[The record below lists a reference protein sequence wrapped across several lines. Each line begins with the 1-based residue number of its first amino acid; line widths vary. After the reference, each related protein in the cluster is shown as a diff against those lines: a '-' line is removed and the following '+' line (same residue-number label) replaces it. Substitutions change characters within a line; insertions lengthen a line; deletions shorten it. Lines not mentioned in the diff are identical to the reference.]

1 MKKLFCLIL
10 SLLIIAG
17 GIGCAK
23 NSSEEQ
29 ITQNSSSSIDE
40 EAVDSSVKDN
50 DQTQNDESAFF
61 GDEYSALNEDFY
73 SDYSAEEKELY
84 YSLWDSEV
92 KIGLYVDIAPYELS
106 KIDEAYDDYRNGNT
120 YKADTYRKCNL
131 TITVNGKEY
140 YYEEVGIRMRGNTS
154 RREFCNENGNI
165 FDFVHFR
172 FSLSET
178 FDGEEYEAGS
188 WGQEIYHEWSDKD
201 ARKARKNRSFAT
213 MEKFYYKWNKNYD
226 NSYIR
231 EIYAN
236 KTFSAFGILAPHI
249 TLANLNLLQNGTM
262 ENMGVGGLYETIDK
276 SFIERNFGSDT
287 KGGDL
292 YKCTYKADFT
302 SATNY
307 GVETPTQRFAY
318 TLKTNNDRS
327 DPEYKHNKDF
337 KNFISVL
344 SKSVN
349 ATDFESAL
357 EEVVDMD
364 YFARFEAV
372 NYLMGNPDCI
382 RNNCNNFYLYFT
394 PQGKSYL
401 IPYDYDRCLGINQDW
416 NPSSNGMI
424 YEAPFSTTTPN
435 GSVSNPLY
443 LKTILNAQKFAY
455 RSIYAQ
461 KLREV
466 LQSEWFYY
474 TNFEGYYLNY
484 KENYQALA
492 MPSNNIC
499 AYIRDRISVDRFFFS
514 DGGASKNEY
523 SSTNKNISTKDYMEI
538 KRQTAEKAL

>member
-29 ITQNSSSSIDE
+29 IAQNSSSLIDE
-40 EAVDSSVKDN
+40 GAVDSSVKDN

-84 YSLWDSEV
+84 YSLWDSKV
-92 KIGLYVDIAPYELS
+92 KIGLYVDITPYELS

-131 TITVNGKEY
+131 TITVNGKDY

-188 WGQEIYHEWSDKD
+188 WGQEISHEWSDKD

-327 DPEYKHNKDF
+327 DPEYTHNKDF

-474 TNFEGYYLNY
+474 ANFEGYYLNY

-499 AYIRDRISVDRFFFS
+499 AYIRDRVSVDRFFFS

-538 KRQTAEKAL
+538 KRQTAENAL